1 MGCKWLK
8 STLIYK
14 SKPLLNSNCI
24 HCISNLINKIKGN
37 YINFRIAAP
46 GRAKY
51 SNIKKLYVKHFPT
64 RPNEPDLAILERG
77 QYGMSLDFQLSKNN
91 KTVTKLEPYFDL
103 SKHQKLVTLCS
114 TLVYENEPKE
124 GMLKKQKFQ
133 WHKSGSYEDPS
144 YFTTK
149 RRDYAMYEKTI
160 FMHNEITN
168 EMFQVKKKI

>member
-1 MGCKWLK
+1 M
-8 STLIYK
+8 
-14 SKPLLNSNCI
+14 
-24 HCISNLINKIKGN
+24 
-37 YINFRIAAP
+37 
-46 GRAKY
+46 
-51 SNIKKLYVKHFPT
+51 YVNHFPT

-149 RRDYAMYEKTI
+149 RRDYDMYEKTI

-168 EMFQVKKKI
+168 EILRFRAKIQIFFTFELCVFSAKIQLIAKSR

>member
-1 MGCKWLK
+1 
-8 STLIYK
+8 
-14 SKPLLNSNCI
+14 
-24 HCISNLINKIKGN
+24 
-37 YINFRIAAP
+37 
-46 GRAKY
+46 
-51 SNIKKLYVKHFPT
+51 
-64 RPNEPDLAILERG
+64 
-77 QYGMSLDFQLSKNN
+77 MSLDFQLSKNN

-160 FMHNEITN
+160 LMHNEITDK
-168 EMFQVKKKI
+168 MFQVKKYDFSKEPYENL

>member
-1 MGCKWLK
+1 
-8 STLIYK
+8 
-14 SKPLLNSNCI
+14 
-24 HCISNLINKIKGN
+24 
-37 YINFRIAAP
+37 
-46 GRAKY
+46 
-51 SNIKKLYVKHFPT
+51 
-64 RPNEPDLAILERG
+64 
-77 QYGMSLDFQLSKNN
+77 MSLDFQLSKNN

-149 RRDYAMYEKTI
+149 RRDYAMYEKII

-168 EMFQVKKKI
+168 EMFQVKKLLCIFQKNPMKIYDFFSVFTWSTTTLPNTSSQNQQEVRRYKNNKAL